1 MIVEPWAKRKV
12 EPVAA
17 QGSNSTL
24 VVRGS
29 IGVAALLI
37 GGLVPEDPERC
48 LASCPADMAKA
59 SQLTS
64 KYLLTSAQDATYAVE
79 EELVEEEGWCMA
91 V

>member
-1 MIVEPWAKRKV
+1 MIEEPWAKRKV

-17 QGSNSTL
+17 QGSKSTL

-29 IGVAALLI
+29 IGVADLMSLSE
-37 GGLVPEDPERC
+37 GLVPEDEERC

-64 KYLLTSAQDATYAVE
+64 AID
-79 EELVEEEGWCMA
+79 
-91 V
+91 